1 MYYYVQKGIFY
12 MKKFKLVVFFVFIA
26 LYVIGTLIGSV
37 SLVGNKN
44 QVEMYE
50 YLEGAVS
57 EYNVQTWESIKQIL
71 EGNLKTFALLVFGG
85 MFLLGPVVM
94 AGVMVIKG
102 YTTGFAIT
110 AMLRLFGM
118 RGLTFCIANLL
129 SCAIIIPA
137 IAWYSCEAITNILN
151 NRYEKN
157 TFMKCFLVRLLV
169 MIPILLIDGVL
180 RGFLSSILMKL
191 A

>member
-1 MYYYVQKGIFY
+1 
-12 MKKFKLVVFFVFIA
+12 MKNFKTVVFFVFIA
-26 LYVIGTLIGSV
+26 LYTLGIFVGSV

-57 EYNVQTWESIKQIL
+57 GYNVPIGESIKQIL
-71 EGNLKTFALLVFGG
+71 EDNLKTFVILVAGG

-94 AGVMVIKG
+94 AVFMVVKG

-110 AMLRLFGM
+110 AVLRLFGM
-118 RGLTFCIANLL
+118 RGFAFCVANLI

-137 IAWYSCEAITNILN
+137 ISWYSCTSLSNIIN
-151 NRYEKN
+151 NKQDKSI
-157 TFMKCFLVRLLV
+157 FMKQFFVRLLI
-169 MIPILLIDGVL
+169 MIPILLIDGVF
-180 RGFLSSILMKL
+180 RGFLSSILLKL